1 MQTIQLA
8 DYYIRIG
15 AIKSSLSTF
24 LKQNV
29 FSKIIVLTDENTQ
42 KYCLPLLKNAL
53 PIDYQTIMI
62 PAGEPHKNLDTCQII
77 WNSLFEA
84 GADRKSL
91 LINLGGGVIGDMG
104 GFCASTFKRG
114 MPFLQIPTTLLS
126 QVDASIGGKLG
137 IDFGNVKNSI
147 GMFGNPKTVLI
158 DPNFLQTLPT
168 REIRSG
174 FAELFKHALI
184 HNAKF
189 SIQDLLNAYHQN
201 QSNLAAIIGD
211 SLLVKKH
218 FVEND
223 PFEKG
228 IRKALNFGHTIGHAV
243 ESAALETHEPLLHG
257 EAIAIGMIC
266 EAYLSYQM
274 TRLPDADLDLIVN
287 TFTKIYPKIDLQ
299 HFDYQQLIELMQQD
313 KKNDGN
319 AINFTLLKKIGSA
332 SINHVAN
339 EEQIIE
345 SLEFYN
351 DQICK
356 HIGR

>member
-8 DYYIRIG
+8 DYRIQIG

-29 FSKIIVLTDENTQ
+29 FSKTIILTDENTQ
-42 KYCLPLLKNAL
+42 NYCLPLLKTVL
-53 PIDYQTIMI
+53 PLDFQTIII
-62 PAGEPHKNLDTCQII
+62 PSGEQHKNLDTCQII

-158 DPNFLQTLPT
+158 DPIFLKTLST

-184 HNAKF
+184 HKATF
-189 SIQDLLNAYHQN
+189 AIQDLLNAFEQKEA
-201 QSNLAAIIGD
+201 NLASIIGD

-218 FVEND
+218 FVEKD

-243 ESAALETHEPLLHG
+243 ESAALESHEPLLHG
-257 EAIAIGMIC
+257 EAIAIGMVC
-266 EAYLSYQM
+266 EAFLSHQM
-274 TRLPDADLDLIVN
+274 AGLSNADLDLIVH
-287 TFTKIYPKIDLQ
+287 TFSKIYPKIDLEN
-299 HFDYQQLIELMQQD
+299 FDYQHLISLMQQD

-319 AINFTLLKKIGSA
+319 AINFTLLTKIGSA
-332 SINHVAN
+332 SVNHIAD
-339 EEQIIE
+339 EAQIIE
-345 SLEFYN
+345 SLEFY
-351 DQICK
+351 QLQAV
-356 HIGR
+356 

>member
-8 DYYIRIG
+8 DYQIQIG

-24 LKQNV
+24 FKQNV
-29 FSKIIVLTDENTQ
+29 FSKTIVLTDENTQ
-42 KYCLPLLKNAL
+42 KYCLPLFKTVL
-53 PIDYQTIMI
+53 PIDFQTIII
-62 PAGEPHKNLDTCQII
+62 PAGEQHKNIDTCQII

-147 GMFGNPKTVLI
+147 GIFGNPKTVLI
-158 DPNFLQTLPT
+158 DPFFLKTLSA
-168 REIRSG
+168 REVRSG

-184 HNAKF
+184 HKAKF
-189 SIQDLLNAYHQN
+189 SIQDLLNAFERDAPH
-201 QSNLAAIIGD
+201 LASIIGD
-211 SLLVKKH
+211 SVLVKKY
-218 FVEND
+218 FVDND

-243 ESAALETHEPLLHG
+243 ESAALETYEPLLHG
-257 EAIAIGMIC
+257 EAIAIGMVC
-266 EAYLSYQM
+266 EAFLSHRM
-274 TRLPDADLDLIVN
+274 AGLSDADLDLIVS
-287 TFTKIYPKIDLQ
+287 TFSKIYPKIDLEN
-299 HFDYQQLIELMQQD
+299 FDYQHLIALMQQD

-319 AINFTLLKKIGSA
+319 AINFTLLTKIGSA
-332 SINHVAN
+332 SINHIAN
-339 EEQIIE
+339 EAQIIE
-345 SLEFYN
+345 SLEFY
-351 DQICK
+351 QLQTV
-356 HIGR
+356 

>member
-1 MQTIQLA
+1 MHTIQLA
-8 DYYIRIG
+8 DYYIQIG

-29 FSKIIVLTDENTQ
+29 FSKIIVLTDENTH
-42 KYCLPLLKNAL
+42 KYCLPLLKQLL
-53 PIDYQTIMI
+53 PVDYQTITI

-77 WNSLFEA
+77 WNALFEA

-137 IDFGNVKNSI
+137 IDFGHVKNSI
-147 GMFGNPKTVLI
+147 GLFANPKTVLI
-158 DPNFLQTLPT
+158 DPNFLQTLSA

-184 HNAKF
+184 HKAKF

-201 QSNLAAIIGD
+201 QMNLAAIIGD

-218 FVEND
+218 FVEKD

-243 ESAALETHEPLLHG
+243 ESAALETNEPLLHG

-266 EAYLSYQM
+266 EAYLSHQM
-274 TRLPDADLDLIVN
+274 VGLPDADLELIVN
-287 TFTKIYPKIDLQ
+287 TFSKIYPKVDLQ
-299 HFDYQQLIELMQQD
+299 NFDYEQLISLMQQD
-313 KKNDGN
+313 KKNDGS

-345 SLEFYN
+345 SLYFCE
-351 DQICK
+351 
-356 HIGR
+356 HIGA

>member
-8 DYYIRIG
+8 DYKIQIG
-15 AIKSSLSTF
+15 SIQTSLSTF

-29 FSKIIVLTDENTQ
+29 FSKTIVLTDENTQ
-42 KYCLPLLKNAL
+42 KYCLPFLKNAL
-53 PIDYQTIMI
+53 PIDYQTITI
-62 PAGEPHKNLDTCQII
+62 PAGETHKNLDTCQII
-77 WNSLFEA
+77 WNALFEA

-104 GFCASTFKRG
+104 GFCANTFKRG

-158 DPNFLQTLPT
+158 DPNFLQTLSA

-184 HNAKF
+184 HKAKF
-189 SIQDLLNAYHQN
+189 SIQDLWNAYYQN
-201 QSNLAAIIGD
+201 QTNLSAIIYD

-228 IRKALNFGHTIGHAV
+228 IRKALNFGHTIGHAI
-243 ESAALETHEPLLHG
+243 ESAALETNAPLLHG

-266 EAYLSYQM
+266 EAYLSHRM
-274 TRLPDADLDLIVN
+274 IGLPDADLDLIVT
-287 TFTKIYPKIDLQ
+287 TFSKIYPKTDLQ
-299 HFDYQQLIELMQQD
+299 NFDYQQLISLMQQD
-313 KKNDGN
+313 KKNDGS
-319 AINFTLLKKIGSA
+319 AINFTLLKKIGAA
-332 SINHVAN
+332 SINHVAS
-339 EEQIIE
+339 EEEIIE
-345 SLEFYN
+345 SLEFY
-351 DQICK
+351 CK
-356 HIGR
+356 HI